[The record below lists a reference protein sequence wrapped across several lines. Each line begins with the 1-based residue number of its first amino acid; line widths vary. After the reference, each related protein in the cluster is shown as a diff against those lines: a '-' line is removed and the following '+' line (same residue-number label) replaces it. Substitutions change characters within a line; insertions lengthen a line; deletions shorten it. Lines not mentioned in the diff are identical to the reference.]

1 MEECGKTKTVKEEC
15 RDNGISYETSG
26 KKIEEYLKAVAKGR
40 ESFCYIICAYYGSL
54 RTIHGDLFSKH
65 MVVGQTSFNKD
76 SFHFNVQEQHVSIN
90 PKQETTLYCDE
101 ICGNQDTICHKEDVS
116 VNLDEN
122 SADIRN
128 HSLENKPENAFT
140 CAEVGDTNDINSRG
154 IATPL
159 KLSVKDSRAETR
171 VPDPKSYHQT
181 QNKVYAT
188 KQACSTRKYIAPLS
202 ESIVCR
208 NSGVDYAPNKSAMT
222 GSSPVSKSCRSS
234 DGKPC
239 NRVICGN
246 TPLLEGQSYGLPEEK
261 TTTNSNLKSVT
272 SFCDKNLSIQMEVQG
287 SLDVNHYRDAELTSD
302 LKGIINL
309 VGGYFHPSPILSV

>member
-1 MEECGKTKTVKEEC
+1 MFLSC
-15 RDNGISYETSG
+15 RD
-26 KKIEEYLKAVAKGR
+26 LKAVAKGR

-101 ICGNQDTICHKEDVS
+101 ICGNQDTICHKEGVS

-128 HSLENKPENAFT
+128 HSLEIKPENAFS
-140 CAEVGDTNDINSRG
+140 CAE
-154 IATPL
+154 
-159 KLSVKDSRAETR
+159 VKDSRAETR

-181 QNKVYAT
+181 QNKVYTT

-202 ESIVCR
+202 ESMVCR

-239 NRVICGN
+239 NRDICGN
-246 TPLLEGQSYGLPEEK
+246 TPMLEGQSYGLPEEK

>member
-1 MEECGKTKTVKEEC
+1 MPFKDNSCPFQTGF
-15 RDNGISYETSG
+15 RD
-26 KKIEEYLKAVAKGR
+26 LKAVAKGR
-40 ESFCYIICAYYGSL
+40 ELFCYIICAYYGSL

-90 PKQETTLYCDE
+90 PKQETSLYCDE
-101 ICGNQDTICHKEDVS
+101 ICGNQDTICHKEGVS
-116 VNLDEN
+116 MNLDEN

-181 QNKVYAT
+181 QNKDL
-188 KQACSTRKYIAPLS
+188 QLFQ
-202 ESIVCR
+202 
-208 NSGVDYAPNKSAMT
+208 
-222 GSSPVSKSCRSS
+222 
-234 DGKPC
+234 
-239 NRVICGN
+239 RVVALLMANHAIEICGN
-246 TPLLEGQSYGLPEEK
+246 TPMLEGQSYGLPEEK